1 MESLTKIKMKSSEE
15 LKHRLDLIQNNQEVY
30 ISGDDADY
38 VITQSLNSEDAKDVN
53 EILKMPIDKDE

>member
-1 MESLTKIKMKSSEE
+1 MESLAKIKMKSSEE
-15 LKHRLDLIQNNQEVY
+15 LKHRLDLIQNNQEEY

-38 VITQSLNSEDAKDVN
+38 VITQSLNSEDAKAVN